1 VFRRILR
8 LRSQRGSTPATVRE
22 RLDCALS
29 TPFGTITKIMKKGV
43 LLHWVSLILY
53 YLVKLW
59 YRNIQLLKLY
69 KKGGENPLFT
79 NPVFEEDRLL
89 RK

>member
-1 VFRRILR
+1 
-8 LRSQRGSTPATVRE
+8 
-22 RLDCALS
+22 
-29 TPFGTITKIMKKGV
+29 MGV

-59 YRNIQLLKLY
+59 YRNIQMLNVY
-69 KKGGENPLFT
+69 KKGGIKPPLF
-79 NPVFEEDRLL
+79 NLIYEEDKLL